1 MKKKYLVIA
10 AHPDDETLGCGASI
24 HSLIKNNN
32 NLRVVFLG
40 EGSTCRFEAS
50 TKKEILNK
58 AINERKKFSLKALKA
73 LKVKNYH
80 FYDLPCGKFDQ
91 IPILKIA
98 KIIEKEII
106 NFKPNT
112 IFTHSETDVHID
124 HQRVFQATLQAT
136 RPSLEF
142 NVESVMSFE
151 ILSATEKNF
160 TKEFLPNYFVQIS
173 QESLK
178 KKLAAMKCYKN
189 EFKKYPFSRSLT
201 SIKNLAMYRGAQSGN
216 IFAEAFRIIRLIKK
230 IK

>member
-10 AHPDDETLGCGASI
+10 PHPDDETLGCGASI

-40 EGSTCRFEAS
+40 EGSTCRFESS

-151 ILSATEKNF
+151 ILSIHSTLFKLGVSLISLSF
-160 TKEFLPNYFVQIS
+160 KENVNSFKLDPFFSNIS
-173 QESLK
+173 I
-178 KKLAAMKCYKN
+178 
-189 EFKKYPFSRSLT
+189 FSSY
-201 SIKNLAMYRGAQSGN
+201 S
-216 IFAEAFRIIRLIKK
+216 FAE
-230 IK
+230 